1 MVLHSQN
8 TKMLLFFVH
17 FKAKLLLLKLV
28 PYRLV
33 IKKLIKENIESEKRK
48 PMVILSKFPSKRI
61 ESKIARE
68 AASKTQ
74 NTSKTQNISKTFLKH
89 V

>member
-48 PMVILSKFPSKRI
+48 PMVILSKFPSKTRLKRI

-74 NTSKTQNISKTFLKH
+74 NTSKTQILL
-89 V
+89 